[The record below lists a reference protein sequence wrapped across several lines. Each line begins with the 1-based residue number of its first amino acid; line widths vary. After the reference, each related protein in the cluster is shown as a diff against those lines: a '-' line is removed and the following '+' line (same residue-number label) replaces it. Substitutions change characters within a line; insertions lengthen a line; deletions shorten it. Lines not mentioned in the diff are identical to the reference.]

1 MYLGG
6 IKDFNKMSVASCS
19 KVKRMDIVN
28 SKEEMIYEKWECFHN
43 WVHCIC
49 IVTFDLELGQAIE
62 VHFYYIQHIFF
73 M

>member
-1 MYLGG
+1 
-6 IKDFNKMSVASCS
+6 MSVPSCS
-19 KVKRMDIVN
+19 TNKEADGVN
-28 SKEEMIYEKWECFHN
+28 TKEEVKYEKWERFSN

-62 VHFYYIQHIFF
+62 VQYI